1 MDGDHMGE
9 HGKWV
14 HGAKTLHVGG
24 SGGGGGYVS
33 GFELPRYLNMC

>member
-14 HGAKTLHVGG
+14 HGAETYLPKLYMLGG
-24 SGGGGGYVS
+24 RGGGCFGAQTS
-33 GFELPRYLNMC
+33 